1 MNAMAALK
9 QYQTVNTQVQ
19 VFDASPHRLIQMLME
34 GGLSRLA
41 QAKGAMERGQVAL
54 KGELLGKAI
63 AIIGGLREGLDLR
76 QGGELAANL
85 DSLYEYM
92 SSRLLQAN
100 RSNDVAIIDEVAGV
114 YPKIMVDGEMD
125 AGAWSCGMVAGLIHD
140 IPTCKELIDRIM
152 AEAEDIISNQMM
164 GMLAGKVPA

>member
-9 QYQTVNTQVQ
+9 QYQTVNTQAQ

-100 RSNDVAIIDEVAGV
+100 RSNDVAIIDEVAGLLRTI
-114 YPKIMVDGEMD
+114 KSAWD
-125 AGAWSCGMVAGLIHD
+125 AIA
-140 IPTCKELIDRIM
+140 
-152 AEAEDIISNQMM
+152 
-164 GMLAGKVPA
+164 PAA

>member
-9 QYQTVNTQVQ
+9 QYQTVNTQAQ

-76 QGGELAANL
+76 QGGELAANRHQL
-85 DSLYEYM
+85 VVHGPGHRIACLGTVEKHP
-92 SSRLLQAN
+92 
-100 RSNDVAIIDEVAGV
+100 GH
-114 YPKIMVDGEMD
+114 
-125 AGAWSCGMVAGLIHD
+125 AGLD
-140 IPTCKELIDRIM
+140 AQGD
-152 AEAEDIISNQMM
+152 
-164 GMLAGKVPA
+164 LA